1 MTGDISAR
9 RGALPKKNQR
19 RLTTVEMVNG
29 FELFKRAGQGYQRQR
44 APLHNP
50 PQLARF
56 GNCSLKC
63 FYHQRLVV
71 SFGALA

>member
-1 MTGDISAR
+1 MLSSSGPFVD
-9 RGALPKKNQR
+9 L
-19 RLTTVEMVNG
+19 RLIVNPLG
-29 FELFKRAGQGYQRQR
+29 ERAVPLDSPRNGRL
-44 APLHNP
+44 AEADALHNP

-56 GNCSLKC
+56 GNSSLKC